1 MVFTKV
7 PFQIEMIR
15 DCELDLNKI
24 TAVVRFFE
32 LQNGFITTTDKTE
45 IEIDAEVSVQ
55 MIIIMQYYEKND
67 VMYNYFSQL
76 YYTI

>member
-7 PFQIEMIR
+7 PFEIEMIR
-15 DCELDLNKI
+15 DCELDLSKI

-45 IEIDAEVSVQ
+45 IEIDTEV
-55 MIIIMQYYEKND
+55 
-67 VMYNYFSQL
+67 
-76 YYTI
+76 

>member
-24 TAVVRFFE
+24 TAVVQFFE

-45 IEIDAEVSVQ
+45 IEIDTEV
-55 MIIIMQYYEKND
+55 
-67 VMYNYFSQL
+67 
-76 YYTI
+76 

>member
-45 IEIDAEVSVQ
+45 IEIDTEVLVQ